1 MAEKPTES
9 EKALAD
15 AIEAV
20 YIEWRKEYGNPDIS
34 VVMTNWLVIAEGTG
48 WHSNGEEAEATQ
60 IVPGGSTNA
69 MLGLIDSARIRL
81 RAEVVSHLFR
91 PDSEGGL

>member
-1 MAEKPTES
+1 MADKPTEA

-20 YIEWRKEYGNPDIS
+20 YIEWRKEHGDPDIS

-48 WHSNGEEAEATQ
+48 WHSNGEEAEVTQ

-69 MLGLIDSARIRL
+69 MLGLIDNARTRF
-81 RAEVVSHLFR
+81 RAELVSDLFR
-91 PDSEGGL
+91 PGNEGGL